1 MPWVNLTTRIL
12 GKKRGLRTSA
22 VAEPR
27 VLSCGWLFIFLEPCV
42 FMCFCEYFVTL
53 EVHGRPAARRVWT
66 GLGAL
71 PGQSARQNTGFWI
84 FDIENHRKNTGFC
97 VGHFAKTRF
106 LPAVSLVKRRQASG
120 AMAPGWAGVPV
131 WLPVG
136 SPPGRG
142 QKWSVYMKNV
152 VLGSGFWEARPR
164 SDFCHAWGA
173 WQSRFAR

>member
-1 MPWVNLTTRIL
+1 MAFHFS
-12 GKKRGLRTSA
+12 RT
-22 VAEPR
+22 
-27 VLSCGWLFIFLEPCV
+27 L
-42 FMCFCEYFVTL
+42 CFCEYFVNM
-53 EVHGRPAARRVWT
+53 EVHGRPAARRVWV

-173 WQSRFAR
+173 WQSRFERYLRHSRPVLPCLASLAEPI